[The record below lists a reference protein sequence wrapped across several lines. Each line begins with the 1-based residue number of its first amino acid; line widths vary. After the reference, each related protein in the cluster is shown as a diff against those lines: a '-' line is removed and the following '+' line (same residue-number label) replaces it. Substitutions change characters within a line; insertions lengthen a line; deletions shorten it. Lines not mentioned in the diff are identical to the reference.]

1 MDYGPPIRLKRSPF
15 VKSPP
20 TVTKLKRG
28 GTGKQGNN
36 GSGPKRTRTFPR
48 AVRDPKN
55 GKHLPWPPRGKPIW
69 TLIMTHLFMR
79 CGRQMGDRALQK
91 REAVKRWQ
99 RRHPEAARTHQRDAT
114 RRKRAR
120 KYGYAAAP
128 RERDCPPRPAPGDPC
143 QCCMLPTKNF
153 CMDHDHVTGAFRGWT
168 CHGCNNGGGI
178 VDDVGKLQMRIEFL
192 NRTQNV

>member
-69 TLIMTHLFMR
+69 DPTDPVIV
-79 CGRQMGDRALQK
+79 AY
-91 REAVKRWQ
+91 REA
-99 RRHPEAARTHQRDAT
+99 H
-114 RRKRAR
+114 
-120 KYGYAAAP
+120 
-128 RERDCPPRPAPGDPC
+128 PPRA
-143 QCCMLPTKNF
+143 
-153 CMDHDHVTGAFRGWT
+153 
-168 CHGCNNGGGI
+168 
-178 VDDVGKLQMRIEFL
+178 ES
-192 NRTQNV
+192 